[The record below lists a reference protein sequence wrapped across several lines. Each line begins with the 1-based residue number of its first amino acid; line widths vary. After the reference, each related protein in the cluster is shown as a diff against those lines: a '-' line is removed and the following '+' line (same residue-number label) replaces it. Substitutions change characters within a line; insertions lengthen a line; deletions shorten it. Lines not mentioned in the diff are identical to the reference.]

1 MGLLDRFRR
10 PPPPPDP
17 LDLDAIRRLGR
28 LEAEIERLGLQW
40 AAYRDELRR
49 LVQRLEK
56 REQRAEQRAEREEAG
71 RVGDLNVPAAVDEIS
86 ARVMARR
93 NAMNRGSNGLSE

>member
-1 MGLLDRFRR
+1 MSLLDHFRR
-10 PPPPPDP
+10 KAPQPDA

-40 AAYRDELRR
+40 AAYRDELKR

-56 REQRAEQRAEREEAG
+56 REQRAEQRADQEREA
-71 RVGDLNVPAAVDEIS
+71 RVGDLPVPAAVDEVS
-86 ARVMARR
+86 ARVLARR
-93 NAMNRGSNGLSE
+93 NAMIRGSNGLSE